1 MSLFRTIW
9 RTTVIFLLYRCTFQ
23 VPASPSGPR
32 MGIICQGSVTV
43 EPGPLFHM
51 GSNLTVYCTTTKP
64 HCGQSLSV
72 ELNGQDQ
79 TALEILNCSTVRLR
93 LTNLRT
99 PNSILVCRLRQTD
112 GRIQTVCGLDLHTGY
127 PPDEPSG
134 IACQASRD
142 SEEITC
148 SWSRGRETHLVTT
161 YYVSFR
167 SVNRAQV
174 FHRDIQG
181 TGVFSIP
188 RLELDENEQYQLSIR
203 AHNHLG
209 TSLSQPFNFSVN
221 DVVIPDTPQIM
232 KLEFWSGSRAAVLH
246 WNCSEYPKPLRPHV
260 RLRTGNGSWVELHLD
275 PSRGLVKVEGLKP
288 MTQYEFQIRVCFSIE
303 RPTSAQRSTAALRNS
318 STQRP
323 LCSRW
328 SPSASKTSPGIAPTR
343 ELDVW
348 RVFGIPGV
356 DGVQDVTVLWK
367 PLSPG
372 DYSGHVLRYDLV
384 YLHQGQRQEEIT
396 YPAGVTQCSV
406 QVSPGVQELFVR
418 AVTSYGTS
426 PPATIQLKHTGVS
439 GPVLRNLSPANV
451 EGGDAVA
458 LSWSWDGSSGAEA
471 EVLLGFLVEWKSGRQ
486 ELGWQRVARKRNTT
500 LITGLTPGVRYNVSL
515 YADTTWGVSNPSS
528 GLVYSR
534 EDKPVSV
541 PKVSVLA
548 HETSRVL
555 IQWEELPVD
564 QQRGFLTHYNIYLKR
579 LDSDTD
585 QNQRVTVS
593 GSITVSGPSQ
603 RWLECPEGAV
613 ALRVSA
619 STAAGEGPQGEWL
632 LSHSPVTAVGLVAG
646 MSLVATIIMVIMA
659 SLMFWSCVRKRIKQT
674 CLSLG
679 PVWLSENLPKPGN
692 SNAIR
697 LLKHEEPVVPAL
709 SWLFTVSDPPLSP
722 IEEIPP
728 GEREELYPIIHIVR
742 LQGGARAGGGEGTGE
757 RTAAPLENIGYKPQI
772 TITAPRDKTE
782 KEEYRGHI
790 PSCESTD
797 RCPEES
803 GGLLGGW
810 LCDITVDF
818 SGISPALDLSSM
830 GRNTSLSPPKIT
842 SLFSGDT
849 WLDEKGLEVGLGSLD
864 SAQGQK
870 VALEDPV
877 GCLAKTLTTGYF
889 PQAAD
894 LNTTTYNH

>member
-1 MSLFRTIW
+1 MRRQDRSL
-9 RTTVIFLLYRCTFQ
+9 Q

-43 EPGPLFHM
+43 EPGPLFPM
-51 GSNLTVYCTTTKP
+51 GSNLTVYCTTTRP
-64 HCGQSLSV
+64 HCDYSLSV

-79 TALEILNCSTVRLR
+79 RPLERLNCSTVRLR

-99 PNSILVCRLRQTD
+99 PNSILVCRLRTHTD

-127 PPDEPSG
+127 PPEEPSG
-134 IACQASRD
+134 IACQAPRD
-142 SEEITC
+142 SDEISC

-161 YYVSFR
+161 YNVSVR

-174 FHRDIQG
+174 FHRGIPG

-209 TSLSQPFNFSVN
+209 ASLSQPFNFSVN

-232 KLEFWSGSRAAVLH
+232 NLEFWSGSRVAVLH
-246 WNCSEYPKPLRPHV
+246 WNCAEYPEPLRPHA

-275 PSRGLVKVEGLKP
+275 PSSGLVKVEGLKP
-288 MTQYEFQIRVCFSIE
+288 LTQYEFQIRVCFSIE
-303 RPTSAQRSTAALRNS
+303 RPTSAQRPTPALRPS

-348 RVFGIPGV
+348 RVLGVPGV

-372 DYSGHVLRYDLV
+372 DYSGHVLRYELV
-384 YLHQGQRQEEIT
+384 YLHEGQRQEVT
-396 YPAGVTQCSV
+396 YPADVTQCSV
-406 QVSPGVQELFVR
+406 QVSPGVQELSVR

-426 PPATIQLKHTGVS
+426 PHATIHLTHTGVS
-439 GPVLRNLSPANV
+439 GPVLRSLSPANV
-451 EGGDAVA
+451 KGGDVVA
-458 LSWSWDGSSGAEA
+458 LSWSWDGSSGAEV
-471 EVLLGFLVEWKSGRQ
+471 EVLLGFLVEWKSGHL
-486 ELGWQRVARKRNTT
+486 ELGWQRVARERNTT

-515 YADTTWGVSNPSS
+515 YADTTWGVFNPSS

-534 EDKPVSV
+534 EEKPVSV

-548 HETSRVL
+548 HETRRVL
-555 IQWEELPVD
+555 IQWEELTVD
-564 QQRGFLTHYNIYLKR
+564 QQRGFLTHYNIYLRR
-579 LDSDTD
+579 LDSVMD

-593 GSITVSGPSQ
+593 GSEPSQ
-603 RWLECPEGAV
+603 RWLDCPEGAV

-632 LSHSPVTAVGLVAG
+632 FSQSPVTAVGLVAG
-646 MSLVATIIMVIMA
+646 VSLVATIVMVIMA
-659 SLMFWSCVRKRIKQT
+659 NLMCWSCVRKRIKQT

-697 LLKHEEPVVPAL
+697 LLKNEEPVDPAS
-709 SWLFTVSDPPLSP
+709 SWLFTLSDPPLSP

-728 GEREELYPIIHIVR
+728 GEREKLYPIIHIKR
-742 LQGGARAGGGEGTGE
+742 LQAGARAGGGEGTGE
-757 RTAAPLENIGYKPQI
+757 GTTQTECTAAPLGNIGYKPQI
-772 TITAPRDKTE
+772 TTTAPRDKKE

-790 PSCESTD
+790 PSCKRTD

-810 LCDITVDF
+810 LCNVTVDF
-818 SGISPALDLSSM
+818 SGISPGLDLISM
-830 GRNTSLSPPKIT
+830 GRHTSPSPPKIT

-849 WLDEKGLEVGLGSLD
+849 WLEEKGLEVEVGLGSLD
-864 SAQGQK
+864 SAQGQN

-877 GCLAKTLTTGYF
+877 SCLAKTLTTGYF

>member
-43 EPGPLFHM
+43 EPGPLFRM

-161 YYVSFR
+161 YYVSVR

-174 FHRDIQG
+174 FHREIQG

-303 RPTSAQRSTAALRNS
+303 RPTSAQRSTPALRNS

-384 YLHQGQRQEEIT
+384 YLHEGQRQEEIT

-439 GPVLRNLSPANV
+439 GPVLRSLSPANV

-458 LSWSWDGSSGAEA
+458 LSWSWDGSSGAET
-471 EVLLGFLVEWKSGRQ
+471 EVLLGFLVEWKSGHQ

-585 QNQRVTVS
+585 QNQRV
-593 GSITVSGPSQ
+593 
-603 RWLECPEGAV
+603 
-613 ALRVSA
+613 
-619 STAAGEGPQGEWL
+619 
-632 LSHSPVTAVGLVAG
+632 GLVAG

-659 SLMFWSCVRKRIKQT
+659 NLMCWSCVRKRIKQT

-692 SNAIR
+692 SNAIS

-830 GRNTSLSPPKIT
+830 GRNTSPSPPKIT